1 MYPQNRKAKRGH
13 TLDKGFGET
22 LKNLRTEKNLSQQ
35 QLANKMFVNR
45 SSIANWENGR
55 RIPDMVIISRLAGI
69 LGVDVTDL
77 IGPGNIVK
85 DLPEV
90 IIVDDEPLLL
100 KGAIHI
106 LSEVI
111 PNANITGFSRASEAV
126 EFSRLNRVDIAFVD
140 IEMGKTS
147 GLELCHTLTQINPL
161 TNVIF
166 LTSYP
171 DYAIR
176 AWDTQASG
184 FIVKPLHTE
193 DVTAELLKLRHPVG
207 GL

>member
-1 MYPQNRKAKRGH
+1 MDKR
-13 TLDKGFGET
+13 FGET
-22 LKNLRTEKNLSQQ
+22 LRTLRTEKNLSQQ
-35 QLANKMFVNR
+35 QLADKMFVNR

-55 RIPDMVIISRLAGI
+55 RIPDMVIISRLARI
-69 LGVDVTDL
+69 LGVNVTDL
-77 IGPGNIVK
+77 TGPGNIVK

-100 KGAIHI
+100 KGAIPI
-106 LSEVI
+106 LSEVM

-126 EFSRLNRVDIAFVD
+126 EFSRLNRVDIAFLD

-171 DYAIR
+171 DYALR
-176 AWDTQASG
+176 AWDTPASG